1 MYHARLR
8 WETPGVASRQSARYT
23 VLVLRLALVLSLLVP
38 SLALTT
44 GCASYRG
51 ARLYQSGTLA
61 LDQGEPQRAIRELE
75 RAAWLVPHVSEIQN
89 HLGLAYAEAG
99 RVEEAG
105 RAFRRALALDCDNR
119 AARANLA
126 WIEVEGAVE

>member
-1 MYHARLR
+1 
-8 WETPGVASRQSARYT
+8 
-23 VLVLRLALVLSLLVP
+23 LVLRLALVLCLLVP

-51 ARLYQSGTLA
+51 AQLYQSGTLA

-75 RAAWLVPHVSEIQN
+75 GAARLVPHASEIQN

-99 RVEEAG
+99 RVEEA
-105 RAFRRALALDCDNR
+105 RQAFRRALALDCDNR
-119 AARANLA
+119 AARENLA
-126 WIEVEGAVE
+126 WIEVEGAVQ